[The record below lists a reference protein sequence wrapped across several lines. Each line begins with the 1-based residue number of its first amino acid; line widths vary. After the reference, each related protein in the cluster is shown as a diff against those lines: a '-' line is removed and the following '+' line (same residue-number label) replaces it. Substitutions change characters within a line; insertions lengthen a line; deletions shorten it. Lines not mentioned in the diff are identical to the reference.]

1 MYVLV
6 IFFCYVLGVTA
17 RVPNTAATGF
27 ALVYAFVGAHVG
39 ADNGRVVL
47 APAADS
53 HTHTTAAA
61 GGAVAGSA
69 YSAATTDYGLHQRTQ
84 V

>member
-1 MYVLV
+1 
-6 IFFCYVLGVTA
+6 VLGVTA

-27 ALVYAFVGAHVG
+27 ALVYAFVGAQVG

-47 APAADS
+47 APVADS
-53 HTHTTAAA
+53 QHTTAAS
-61 GGAVAGSA
+61 GAVADSA
-69 YSAATTDYGLHQRTQ
+69 YSAATTAYGLHQRTQ